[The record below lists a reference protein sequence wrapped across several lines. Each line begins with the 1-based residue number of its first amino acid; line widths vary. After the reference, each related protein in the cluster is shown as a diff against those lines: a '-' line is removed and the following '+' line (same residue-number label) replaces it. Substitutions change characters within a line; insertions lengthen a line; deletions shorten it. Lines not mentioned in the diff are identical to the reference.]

1 MILFVNSVED
11 GHNKKNDDNTM
22 YKKIITPRKRNPQKI
37 IILSTKKTCM
47 NWSLIYIYIFGIDD
61 PNEIN
66 KITTIISHINYV
78 VVIYYINF
86 NNNSS

>member
-1 MILFVNSVED
+1 MD
-11 GHNKKNDDNTM
+11 T
-22 YKKIITPRKRNPQKI
+22 TRKM
-37 IILSTKKTCM
+37 IILYVEKNNNTSKKKSTKK
-47 NWSLIYIYIFGIDD
+47 NNSINKKDLYELVFDIYIFGIDD

-66 KITTIISHINYV
+66 KVTTIISHINYV